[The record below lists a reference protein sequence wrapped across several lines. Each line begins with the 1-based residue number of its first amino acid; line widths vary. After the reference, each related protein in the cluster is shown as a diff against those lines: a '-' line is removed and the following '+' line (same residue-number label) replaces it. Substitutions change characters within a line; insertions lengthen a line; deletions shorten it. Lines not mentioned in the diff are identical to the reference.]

1 MKDRGKDAVR
11 GIPKEAKLE
20 IVTVASEAKHFRNL
34 WAISVFAICVEQDIL

>member
-1 MKDRGKDAVR
+1 MKDRGKDALR

-20 IVTVASEAKHFRNL
+20 IDTLTSEAKHFRHL